1 MKIWIEDTNTPSH
14 RLVRLN
20 CEEHSD
26 YTYLGDLN
34 DTELR
39 EFFLEVQSD
48 MDVEKNVKLLHYYG
62 YLHLFIIHKKKK

>member
-34 DTELR
+34 DAELR